1 MRTGA
6 QDTPEGCGHFVR
18 TPLFVPSS
26 PPVAVGGGCP
36 ASPCPCA
43 TPPDGGVREG
53 EAKKAP
59 ALYHG
64 QRTAKRL
71 PVESGTPLPHH
82 SSTSVRACQAPF
94 WGAPHHL
101 PQTGCPGKG
110 GLWPLVLTLAW
121 TAWMWYLFLRGAAA
135 DLRRAQPA
143 PAAPRREE
151 VRRPMAL
158 AGPPDR
164 GRQEGEPAR
173 RGWGAGTNG
182 ATKGEHPRSGPTEPR
197 GAKAE
202 HSADVPPSHGRR
214 NNRGRP
220 PRWGAGHGSMLSR
233 YCQAPILDIGTVFR
247 HAPAQC
253 QTSISTL

>member
-1 MRTGA
+1 MNLENELNKITCRFVECERETRTRQRGA
-6 QDTPEGCGHFVR
+6 DTSSA
-18 TPLFVPSS
+18 PLFSS

-43 TPPDGGVREG
+43 PPPSGGGREG
-53 EAKKAP
+53 ETKKAP

-71 PVESGTPLPHH
+71 TVESGTPLPHH
-82 SSTSVRACQAPF
+82 SSTSVRSCQAPF
-94 WGAPHHL
+94 WGLTHHL

-121 TAWMWYLFLRGAAA
+121 TAWMWHLFLRGAAA
-135 DLRRAQPA
+135 DPRRAQPA

-151 VRRPMAL
+151 ARRPMAL

-182 ATKGEHPRSGPTEPR
+182 ATKGEHPRSEPAAARRAGRTTPEPGAAADGEASPPEAGPAHAAAWAAGGEAAPR
-197 GAKAE
+197 
-202 HSADVPPSHGRR
+202 RR
-214 NNRGRP
+214 
-220 PRWGAGHGSMLSR
+220 A
-233 YCQAPILDIGTVFR
+233 QAAR
-247 HAPAQC
+247 R
-253 QTSISTL
+253 

>member
-94 WGAPHHL
+94 EGLTHHL

-151 VRRPMAL
+151 ARRPMAL

-173 RGWGAGTNG
+173 RGRGAGTNG
-182 ATKGEHPRSGPTEPR
+182 AGQGRAPPQRARSGAEGGPHDPRAGGRSRRRGEPAGGR
-197 GAKAE
+197 PRPRRSG
-202 HSADVPPSHGRR
+202 GRR
-214 NNRGRP
+214 GRSRP
-220 PRWGAGHGSMLSR
+220 APTGAGGP
-233 YCQAPILDIGTVFR
+233 PIGRSDPG
-247 HAPAQC
+247 A
-253 QTSISTL
+253 